1 MGDGV
6 CIDGYL
12 TLIFIVI
19 LRFGHLELCKQPGGL
34 SVEIIAR
41 FRLHIYIYIS
51 LVIDFVLSLFS
62 TGNPR
67 QAF

>member
-41 FRLHIYIYIS
+41 FRLHIYIS
-51 LVIDFVLSLFS
+51 LVIDFVHKEYFS
-62 TGNPR
+62 FPL
-67 QAF
+67 